1 MEHTAKPSSTSL
13 FQVYLRLRPP
23 PSPLVQLTQQSLY
36 PSLPPP
42 ERYLTVEP
50 PLQDAQDGM
59 PTHITIRPPSDSR
72 KRAVEKFAFTK
83 VFQEEAAQLDIFK
96 GTGAIP
102 LVEGVLREGRD
113 GLLATLGVTG
123 SGKSHTILGSK
134 SQRGLTQL
142 SLDLVYRSLNHQ
154 TLHPSGSASLISSLA
169 AADASEAQILP
180 AKDFLDGVYGD
191 ALPERTNS
199 CAPTPMTVGRE
210 SPLKL
215 SQSCNTGLK
224 SQWSILSLS
233 PGFSSQR
240 GVGECSSAK
249 SVLEEPMQSTE
260 LTPNGARDIPSRLPF
275 WNAPRMTRKQAK
287 VRFGNTLQDP
297 SFVPSVAK
305 RHMPQRPSTLPQFP
319 DITDILVSAD
329 CHAEYAILV
338 SMYEVYNDRIF
349 DLLSHPRNLK
359 DLRRRPLLF
368 KPTEASP
375 DRKVVAGLRK
385 IVCGSYEEALMVLET
400 GLMERRVAG
409 TGSNSVSSRSHG
421 FFCVEV
427 KKRPKGGM
435 ATAWNGAQLTVV
447 DLAGSERARNAKT
460 AGATLAEAGKIN
472 ESLMYLGQCLQMQ
485 SDGQDGS
492 KPTLVPFRQ
501 CKLTELL
508 FSNSFPSSHYPTT
521 QHAHQH
527 RNPQKAIMIVTADP
541 LGDFNATSQILR
553 YSALARE
560 VTVPR
565 IPSVSS
571 TILAGSVAC
580 SGTHKPDANGRTS
593 PVANHTDEAV
603 VDMAFSEIARLSEHV
618 EILAVR
624 LSEEESRRREAEES
638 WQKAE
643 ERADEI
649 EREVREECWED
660 MERRMGEERR
670 RWIGAWGEEADRND
684 EHLDRKLDI
693 VTNGIQSN
701 PRSSS
706 SIALLTLIVYE
717 DPMDTSERVMELETE
732 NERLRR
738 HLESLEREL
747 NSRSP
752 TRPSKKT
759 SQRLATPRKQLSET
773 DDDFSTTLFKLNA
786 INLSPKEPKTSPV
799 GKTPGKKIRKLT
811 TRKWDLMDENELEA
825 YEIS

>member
-1 MEHTAKPSSTSL
+1 MDHPARSPSASL

-23 PSPLVQLTQQSLY
+23 PSPLVQLTPQSLY

-50 PLQDAQDGM
+50 PLQDDQDTP
-59 PTHITIRPPSDSR
+59 PTHITIHPPSDSR

-83 VFQEEAAQLDIFK
+83 VFQEEATQLDIFK
-96 GTGAIP
+96 GTGVIP
-102 LVEGVLREGRD
+102 LVEGVLGEARD

-142 SLDLVYRSLNHQ
+142 SLDLVYRSLGQQ
-154 TLHPSGSASLISSLA
+154 TLHPNSSLSLVASLTA
-169 AADASEAQILP
+169 GDASEAQILP
-180 AKDFLDGVYGD
+180 ATDFLDGVYGD
-191 ALPERTNS
+191 VLQERSNS
-199 CAPTPMTVGRE
+199 RAPTPMTVGHE
-210 SPLKL
+210 SHPT
-215 SQSCNTGLK
+215 SQVTGPK
-224 SQWSILSLS
+224 SQWAVLSLS
-233 PGFSSQR
+233 PGSSSLGQYR
-240 GVGECSSAK
+240 EGSKLKTAVQETRMQT
-249 SVLEEPMQSTE
+249 VEP
-260 LTPNGARDIPSRLPF
+260 TPHQAQDIPSKLPF
-275 WNAPRMTRKQAK
+275 WNTPQVTRKQARL
-287 VRFGNTLQDP
+287 RFGNTVQDAM
-297 SFVPSVAK
+297 FVPNLPK
-305 RHMPQRPSTLPQFP
+305 RHLPQRPSVLPRFP
-319 DITDILVSAD
+319 DITDVSVSTD
-329 CHAEYAILV
+329 PHAEYAILV

-385 IVCGSYEEALMVLET
+385 VVCGSYEEALMVLET

-427 KKRPKGGM
+427 RKRRRGGM
-435 ATAWNGAQLTVV
+435 STAWSGAQLTVV

-485 SDGQDGS
+485 SDGQDS
-492 KPTLVPFRQ
+492 TKPTLVPFRQ

-508 FSNSFPSSHYPTT
+508 FSNSFPSSHHPATQTT
-521 QHAHQH
+521 AHP
-527 RNPQKAIMIVTADP
+527 RNPQKAVMIVTADP

-571 TILAGSVAC
+571 TILAGTIAC
-580 SGTHKPDANGRTS
+580 SGTHKMDSSGRTS
-593 PVANHTDEAV
+593 PTAAHTDEAV
-603 VDMAFSEIARLSEHV
+603 VEMAFSEIARLSAEV
-618 EILAVR
+618 EILGVR
-624 LSEEESRRREAEES
+624 LGEEEGRRKEAEEG
-638 WQKAE
+638 WQRAE
-643 ERADEI
+643 DRAEAI
-649 EREVREECWED
+649 ERETREECWEE
-660 MERRMGEERR
+660 MERKMGEERR
-670 RWIGAWGEEADRND
+670 RWLGAWGEEADRND

-693 VTNGIQSN
+693 LTKGIQ
-701 PRSSS
+701 
-706 SIALLTLIVYE
+706 IYE
-717 DPMDTSERVMELETE
+717 DPEDRVDRVTELEGE
-732 NERLRR
+732 NEQLRR
-738 HLESLEREL
+738 RLDALEREI

-752 TRPSKKT
+752 SPSMRKPAPFT
-759 SQRLATPRKQLSET
+759 TPRKTLSSGE
-773 DDDFSTTLFKLNA
+773 DEVGTTLFKLNA
-786 INLSPKEPKTSPV
+786 MSLTPKEPKMSPA
-799 GKTPGKKIRKLT
+799 GKKTPRIRKLT
-811 TRKWDLMDENELEA
+811 ARKWDLMDENELDA
-825 YEIS
+825 YT